1 MSRKLILFVALS
13 GLVSTAMAQTTVAP
27 AIPRDENIEKK
38 VEALLEKMTLE
49 ENLPLTSLPNVII
62 RLKSSR

>member
-27 AIPRDENIEKK
+27 AIPRDENIEKRWRHCSK
-38 VEALLEKMTLE
+38 
-49 ENLPLTSLPNVII
+49 
-62 RLKSSR
+62 R

>member
-38 VEALLEKMTLE
+38 D
-49 ENLPLTSLPNVII
+49 
-62 RLKSSR
+62 RKSVV